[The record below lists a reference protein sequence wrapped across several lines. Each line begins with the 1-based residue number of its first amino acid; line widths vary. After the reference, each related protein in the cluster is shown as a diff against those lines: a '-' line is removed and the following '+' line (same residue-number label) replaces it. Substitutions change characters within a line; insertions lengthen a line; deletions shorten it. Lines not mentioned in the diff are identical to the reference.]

1 MLVCSVPISLTY
13 SNFYAAAVSPEAGT
27 RWHFQESSFLFF
39 FPPHLNDCD
48 ASGHNVTHTPWFTH
62 KPTYSTYKYPFFLIL
77 HSIYSSYYISPYSSL
92 YDRFTSFS
100 SFRSLLIMQPK
111 TSNYT
116 PLLTHSTADRRMS
129 PSRDISSF
137 SFWLCGEE
145 EEKKEKEKHLLHIT
159 YVKKKKKNTR
169 VLSRPGA

>member
-1 MLVCSVPISLTY
+1 MTATRRVTML
-13 SNFYAAAVSPEAGT
+13 
-27 RWHFQESSFLFF
+27 
-39 FPPHLNDCD
+39 
-48 ASGHNVTHTPWFTH
+48 HTPHDLHTSQH
-62 KPTYSTYKYPFFLIL
+62 TAHINILFFLIL

-129 PSRDISSF
+129 SSRDISSF
-137 SFWLCGEE
+137 SFWLCGQ
-145 EEKKEKEKHLLHIT
+145 EEKKEKEKHLLH
-159 YVKKKKKNTR
+159 VNACKEEEKKIRACCHDRAHSSSKKINKKTKQNQETFF
-169 VLSRPGA
+169 LFKKIFSFHPLRPSSLRMAARK

>member
-1 MLVCSVPISLTY
+1 MI
-13 SNFYAAAVSPEAGT
+13 N
-27 RWHFQESSFLFF
+27 
-39 FPPHLNDCD
+39 
-48 ASGHNVTHTPWFTH
+48 
-62 KPTYSTYKYPFFLIL
+62 LIC
-77 HSIYSSYYISPYSSL
+77 
-92 YDRFTSFS
+92 FTSFS

-169 VLSRPGA
+169 VLSRPGAWLFKKKKKTKKLFFFSKNIFVPSTEAVVAPNGRQKINGKEKKKL